1 MKITNIVFDSS
12 LGFSI
17 EDVNG
22 LLYNGIRNDYIFEKS
37 YITISIEDA
46 NPIDILYRKYWEDVY
61 LQNDDKHR
69 SFIDKSKF
77 TMILS
82 LNEVMMFINRAIP
95 PRIHDLINNIKSV
108 NDIIDM
114 LKEFLVVESGM
125 SITYHS
131 FFKDTLHFQKY
142 EINNDIQNNPSENIM
157 SYVKE
162 EFIRKCKN
170 DNKFNPIMIFKYSP
184 DNDIVS
190 KIVQPQKIEN
200 VIHNNGINIFNCL
213 INMKTD
219 KVFISQLILLIQD
232 MKGSISRITCDDDN
246 DVLILDIVNN
256 TDLNTIVS
264 NYISKSYNRLFEK

>member
-1 MKITNIVFDSS
+1 MQKI
-12 LGFSI
+12 
-17 EDVNG
+17 
-22 LLYNGIRNDYIFEKS
+22 
-37 YITISIEDA
+37 
-46 NPIDILYRKYWEDVY
+46 
-61 LQNDDKHR
+61 DDPH
-69 SFIDKSKF
+69 
-77 TMILS
+77 
-82 LNEVMMFINRAIP
+82 
-95 PRIHDLINNIKSV
+95 
-108 NDIIDM
+108 
-114 LKEFLVVESGM
+114 
-125 SITYHS
+125 
-131 FFKDTLHFQKY
+131 
-142 EINNDIQNNPSENIM
+142 
-157 SYVKE
+157 
-162 EFIRKCKN
+162 
-170 DNKFNPIMIFKYSP
+170 NKFNPIMIFKYSP